1 VKVRRGQLWWIDWS
15 PSRGSE
21 QAGTRPALVIQ
32 NDVGNEYSR
41 TTIVAAVTT
50 SVKGDYPFLV
60 PVGARESGLARDSAV
75 NCAQLL
81 TVDKAR
87 LREKCGQLDRTKMA
101 AVDEAL
107 KISLGIEGS

>member
-1 VKVRRGQLWWIDWS
+1 M
-15 PSRGSE
+15 
-21 QAGTRPALVIQ
+21 RPALVIQ

-50 SVKGDYPFLV
+50 GIKGDYPFV
-60 PVGARESGLARDSAV
+60 VRISASESQLPRDSAV

-87 LREKCGQLDRTKMA
+87 LSGKCGELSPKRME

-107 KISLGIEGS
+107 RVSLGLKET

>member
-1 VKVRRGQLWWIDWS
+1 MKIKRGQLWWVDWS

-41 TTIVAAVTT
+41 TTIIAAVTT
-50 SVKGDYPFLV
+50 ALKGDYPFAV
-60 PVGARESGLARDSAV
+60 RITAGESGLPLDSIV

-81 TVDKAR
+81 TIDRGR
-87 LREKCGQLDRTKMA
+87 LSEKCGQLGREKIA

-107 KISLGIEGS
+107 KVSLGID